1 MPRKKID
8 GIIEAVHYLPDG
20 KIDTVRAYERRGF
33 IWSDHILLN
42 RAELVERLKK
52 GEKFATGQ
60 RTRYLGSWLETG
72 PIVRFDRNIVS
83 TVGQEGTRDLLT
95 GVPIF

>member
-1 MPRKKID
+1 MPRKRID
-8 GIIEAVHYLPDG
+8 GIIEAVRYLPDG
-20 KIDTVRAYERRGF
+20 KIDTVRAYEYRGF

-52 GEKFATGQ
+52 GEKFVTGQ
-60 RTRYLGSWLETG
+60 RKRYLGSWLETG
-72 PIVRFDRNIVS
+72 LIVRYDRNIVS
-83 TVGQEGTRDLLT
+83 TVGQEGKQDLLT

>member
-8 GIIEAVHYLPDG
+8 GVIEAVRYLPDG
-20 KIDTVRAYERRGF
+20 KIDTVRAYERRGA
-33 IWSDHILLN
+33 IWSDHLLLE

-52 GEKFATGQ
+52 GKKFFAGKRKVYFGSLLEAGQAIRYEKN
-60 RTRYLGSWLETG
+60 
-72 PIVRFDRNIVS
+72 VVS
-83 TVGQEGTRDLLT
+83 TDGQAGARDLLT